1 MVVGGFIPGGGR
13 HTGGIGTLLVGA
25 HNDTGELVYAG
36 HVGTGLSDRLRRTL
50 LVRLGELTCADS
62 PFTGPAV
69 HPAGAHV
76 NWVRPRVVVDVEYR
90 QFTGRLRHPSLKGLA
105 AVDPHSGAAARD
117 HMTVPSPQSVLWRGK
132 ARSWTR
138 SGLGG
143 RL

>member
-1 MVVGGFIPGGGR
+1 MPGGGR

-90 QFTGRLRHPSLKGLA
+90 EK
-105 AVDPHSGAAARD
+105 
-117 HMTVPSPQSVLWRGK
+117 
-132 ARSWTR
+132 
-138 SGLGG
+138 
-143 RL
+143 

>member
-69 HPAGAHV
+69 HSAGAHV

-90 QFTGRLRHPSLKGLA
+90 QFTGRLRHPS
-105 AVDPHSGAAARD
+105 
-117 HMTVPSPQSVLWRGK
+117 PSP
-132 ARSWTR
+132 T
-138 SGLGG
+138 
-143 RL
+143 